1 MRQFQLIFRQLT
13 RPLSYLQVKHPDKW
27 VYDWAVPA
35 IFTAL
40 MTAYCAQFV
49 SLESIFSSQGL
60 VSKLNSVISTLPGFF
75 IAALAAVATFGRSD
89 IDDIMDHP
97 PKIEILKGEHLIEVE
112 MTRRRYLSVLFAYLT
127 AISLIISVCGYF
139 ITESSVIPDDSKL
152 AIFAASAIYFFIVS
166 QMIVATIQGLY

>member
-1 MRQFQLIFRQLT
+1 
-13 RPLSYLQVKHPDKW
+13 VKHPDKW

-35 IFTAL
+35 LITATMIF
-40 MTAYCAQFV
+40 YCSQFV
-49 SLESIFSSQGL
+49 AVETIFSSNGL

-127 AISLIISVCGYF
+127 AISSIISICGYF
-139 ITESSVIPDDSKL
+139 VTESSIVTDKSNV
-152 AIFAASAIYFFIVS
+152 AIYAASAVYFFIVS
-166 QMIVATIQGLY
+166 QMIVATFQGLYYLGERLHTPQ